1 MLKKWNEDGDMLGDI
16 DTIEI
21 NECDGVPGG
30 ATPMN
35 VGGMGDIMLPG
46 SGSPGSGDIPLPG
59 PTGGVYLQV
68 QPFDQF
74 IKKSKWKKRKKRF
87 KGKTTPNSDIY
98 SYVDDFKTY
107 AKRTEKNLN
116 A

>member
-1 MLKKWNEDGDMLGDI
+1 MKDM
-16 DTIEI
+16 EKNI
-21 NECDGVPGG
+21 NECDGVSGG

-46 SGSPGSGDIPLPG
+46 SGSPGSGDIPLHG

-74 IKKSKWKKRKKRF
+74 IKKAKWKKRKKKF
-87 KGKTTPNSDIY
+87 KGKTTPNDDIY
-98 SYVDDFKTY
+98 SYVNDFKTY
-107 AKRTEKNLN
+107 VERTEKNLN
-116 A
+116 S

>member
-1 MLKKWNEDGDMLGDI
+1 MEDKEKNI
-16 DTIEI
+16 S
-21 NECDGVPGG
+21 ECDGVPNG

-35 VGGMGDIMLPG
+35 VGGMGDIVIPG
-46 SGSPGSGDIPLPG
+46 GGSPGSGDIPLPG
-59 PTGGVYLQV
+59 PTGRVYTQV

-74 IKKSKWKKRKKRF
+74 IKKSKWKKKKKKF
-87 KGKTTPNSDIY
+87 KGKTTPNGDIY

-107 AKRTEKNLN
+107 AKRTEENLN

>member
-1 MLKKWNEDGDMLGDI
+1 MEEKN
-16 DTIEI
+16 I
-21 NECDGVPGG
+21 NECGISGG

-35 VGGMGDIMLPG
+35 VGGMGDVSFPSNG
-46 SGSPGSGDIPLPG
+46 EVGSGDIPLPS
-59 PTGGVYLQV
+59 PTGVVYKQV

-74 IKKSKWKKRKKRF
+74 IKSAKWKRKKKKF
-87 KGKTTPNSDIY
+87 KGKRTPNSDIY

-107 AKRTEKNLN
+107 AKRIQHN